1 MIESEDRPRIVDLFA
16 GAGGLSEGF
25 EQTGF
30 EVAVAVD
37 ADAIAMRT
45 YRFNHP
51 SVREDR
57 VLCRDIRT
65 LEPGELRRLAGRRR
79 IDVLIGAPPCQ
90 GFSQVGHRSKGSLTG
105 YSVKDDA
112 RNYLYQHLVTAAIEL
127 RPRLLLMENV
137 PGMKSA
143 RKGELSFLDEAAAAL
158 EQEGSTPRP
167 GG

>member
-1 MIESEDRPRIVDLFA
+1 MV
-16 GAGGLSEGF
+16 
-25 EQTGF
+25 
-30 EVAVAVD
+30 VD

-79 IDVLIGAPPCQ
+79 VDVLIGAPPCQ

-112 RNYLYQHLVTAAIEL
+112 RNYLYTHLITAAIGSA
-127 RPRLLLMENV
+127 RGSRAMENV
-137 PGMKSA
+137 PG
-143 RKGELSFLDEAAAAL
+143 
-158 EQEGSTPRP
+158 
-167 GG
+167 